1 MAAQPQPPPA
11 AGRPRGGRSPSRPA
25 KLSRAGIVEGALTFL
40 DREGWD
46 SLTINALATQ
56 LGTKGPSL
64 YNHVDSLED
73 LRRAVRIRV
82 IDDIITMLN
91 RVGEGR
97 ARDDAVLVMAGA
109 YRSYAH
115 HHPGRYSAFT
125 RMPLGGDDP
134 EYTAATRGA
143 AAPVIAVLS
152 SYGLDGEEA
161 FHAAL
166 EFWSAMHGFVLLE
179 MTGVMDDIDTDVVFS
194 DMVLRLAAS
203 LDMRT
208 APGGARQT

>member
-1 MAAQPQPPPA
+1 MAAQPETA
-11 AGRPRGGRSPSRPA
+11 GGRSRGGGRAGTRQA
-25 KLSRAGIVEGALTFL
+25 KLSRDIIVNAALTFL

-46 SLTINALATQ
+46 ALTINALATH

-64 YNHVDSLED
+64 YNHVESLDD
-73 LRRAVRIRV
+73 LRRTVRMRV
-82 IDDIITMLN
+82 IDDIITMLS
-91 RVGEGR
+91 RAGDGR

-134 EYTAATRGA
+134 EYTAATKGA
-143 AAPVIAVLS
+143 AAPVISVLS

-166 EFWSAMHGFVLLE
+166 EFWSALHGFVLLE
-179 MTGVMDDIDTDVVFS
+179 MTGVMDEVDTDAVFS
-194 DMVLRLAAS
+194 DMVLRLAAGLQLRS
-203 LDMRT
+203 T
-208 APGGARQT
+208 AAALPDSE

>member
-1 MAAQPQPPPA
+1 MAVHPEQPS
-11 AGRPRGGRSPSRPA
+11 AGGRQRARRSPSRPG
-25 KLSRAGIVEGALTFL
+25 KLSRGGIVDGALTFL

-46 SLTINALATQ
+46 SLTINALAMQ

-161 FHAAL
+161 FFAAL
-166 EFWSAMHGFVLLE
+166 EFWSALHGFVLLE
-179 MTGVMDDIDTDVVFS
+179 MTGVMEDIDTDALFS
-194 DMVLRLAAS
+194 DMVLRLATG
-203 LDMRT
+203 LDLRT
-208 APGGARQT
+208 TPDGAPPK

>member
-1 MAAQPQPPPA
+1 MAAQPEPPSA
-11 AGRPRGGRSPSRPA
+11 ARPA
-25 KLSRAGIVEGALTFL
+25 KLSRAGIVDGALTFL

-73 LRRAVRIRV
+73 LRRAVRMRV

-109 YRSYAH
+109 YRSYAR

>member
-1 MAAQPQPPPA
+1 MAAQPEPPSA
-11 AGRPRGGRSPSRPA
+11 GGRQRAGKSAARPA
-25 KLSRAGIVEGALTFL
+25 KLSRAGIVDGALTFL

-97 ARDDAVLVMAGA
+97 SRDDAVLVMAGA

-152 SYGLDGEEA
+152 SYGLDGDEA

>member
-1 MAAQPQPPPA
+1 MAAQPEPSSAGGRQR
-11 AGRPRGGRSPSRPA
+11 AGRSAARPA
-25 KLSRAGIVEGALTFL
+25 KLSRDSIVDGALTFL

-73 LRRAVRIRV
+73 LRRAVRVRV

-152 SYGLDGEEA
+152 SYGLDGDEA

-203 LDMRT
+203 LDRRT
-208 APGGARQT
+208 APGGAVPS

>member
-1 MAAQPQPPPA
+1 MAAQPEPPSA
-11 AGRPRGGRSPSRPA
+11 GGRQRAGKSAARPA
-25 KLSRAGIVEGALTFL
+25 KLSRAGIVDGALTFL

-109 YRSYAH
+109 YRSYAR